1 MDDWQGSGK
10 TNYNVADGA
19 DPRRTAAAEY
29 GKAIVDQTVNEIAEE
44 VRELLSRLP

>member
-10 TNYNVADGA
+10 TNYTVADGA